1 MEIIRAVALIS
12 INETLIIQLVSFLVF
27 LFLFNRLMIQP
38 LRNVTSDRERYLQR
52 MQNEAEEAA
61 NDTQILL
68 KEVEAEKAKVRSEA
82 FRIIRQLEKE
92 GNKTMNRLLDEARE
106 TIAGRRA
113 AVKAEI
119 GARLTETR
127 EAIESE
133 AETLAVRMMEKI
145 LGRRL

>member
-1 MEIIRAVALIS
+1 MEIIRTVALIS

-38 LRNVTSDRERYLQR
+38 LRNVAKDREQYLQR
-52 MQNEAEEAA
+52 MQEEAIVA
-61 NDTQILL
+61 KDETQVLL
-68 KEVEAEKAKVRSEA
+68 DEVEAERTKMRSEA
-82 FRIIRQLEKE
+82 FQVSQQLENE
-92 GNKTMNRLLDEARE
+92 GSKTMTQLLDEARE

-119 GARLTETR
+119 DAKLAETR
-127 EAIESE
+127 DAVESE
-133 AETLAVRMMEKI
+133 AEVLAVSMMEKI

>member
-38 LRNVTSDRERYLQR
+38 LRNVARDRERYLER
-52 MQNEAEEAA
+52 IQNEAEEAA

-82 FRIIRQLEKE
+82 FRISRQLEKE

>member
-1 MEIIRAVALIS
+1 MEIIRSVALIS
-12 INETLIIQLVSFLVF
+12 INETLIMQLVSFLVF

-38 LRNVTSDRERYLQR
+38 LRNVARDRERYLQR

-82 FRIIRQLEKE
+82 FRISRQLEKE

-133 AETLAVRMMEKI
+133 AEALAVRMMEKI